1 MSQQTQIRVLS
12 VDDHPLVREAIGM
25 MIELQA
31 DMILVGVASNGTEGI
46 RKFKEYQPDV
56 TLMDLRMPDLSGIE
70 ASIAILAETPAAKIM
85 ILTTF
90 DDDVEAQRAID
101 AGACGYL
108 LKSSP
113 PKELADAIRQAYLGK
128 KPVRIK

>member
-1 MSQQTQIRVLS
+1 MSQQTPIRVLS
-12 VDDHPLVREAIGM
+12 VDDHPLVREAIRM
-25 MIELQA
+25 IIELQP
-31 DMILVGVASNGTEGI
+31 DMILVGAASNGTEGI
-46 RKFKEYQPDV
+46 RKFKELRPDV

-70 ASIAILAETPAAKIM
+70 ASIVILAETPAAKVI

-90 DDDVEAQRAID
+90 DDDVEAQRAYD

-108 LKSSP
+108 LKSIP

-128 KPVRIK
+128 RPDRIK